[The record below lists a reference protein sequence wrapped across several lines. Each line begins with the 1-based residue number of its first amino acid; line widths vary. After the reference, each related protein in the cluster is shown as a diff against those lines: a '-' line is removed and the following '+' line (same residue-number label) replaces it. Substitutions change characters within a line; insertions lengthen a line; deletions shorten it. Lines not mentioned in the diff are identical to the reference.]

1 MLATSFRLEVVK
13 KEAPKD
19 VKRLSSI
26 GEAARVIAVEVWGVV
41 FLFEHGLPQENKGPG
56 DVEAVWRLPFA
67 PHAEEGVPGLSNRDA
82 FHEAMLGKLW
92 KSMIITF
99 ASSRD
104 SHDLKPGANRQS
116 IVEDQPSERPHFVG
130 AGIMPHSGDDMGN
143 RRVSKVQLLNE
154 GDNVESVLFSP
165 GIPGDDSVVRAGSLN
180 SSSVGR
186 FFELLGACGDVG
198 YVDNLINPFWR
209 GDLADFLFVD
219 PVPYRW
225 LASDIGRVPWD
236 VGYDEV
242 PV

>member
-1 MLATSFRLEVVK
+1 MLATSFRPEVVK

-41 FLFEHGLPQENKGPG
+41 FLFKHGLPQENKGPG

-92 KSMIITF
+92 KSLIITF

-116 IVEDQPSERPHFVG
+116 IVEDQPSERPHFAG

-154 GDNVESVLFSP
+154 EISNSEIASIRESIPFTSTIKTQRFAILVCYERVPKYRLFERF
-165 GIPGDDSVVRAGSLN
+165 GG
-180 SSSVGR
+180 VGR
-186 FFELLGACGDVG
+186 L
-198 YVDNLINPFWR
+198 R
-209 GDLADFLFVD
+209 LA
-219 PVPYRW
+219 
-225 LASDIGRVPWD
+225 
-236 VGYDEV
+236 
-242 PV
+242 